1 LPVNDRT
8 FSLPSPPPIEY
19 QEDEK
24 PYYSFNLSPI
34 CEFSPTFQDSQFQH
48 RIVDLSQPTVSTF
61 SVSSYIRAEADSTQ
75 SDYDDIS
82 SVSSF
87 EFEDNLSYQDSA
99 SDYDSNGNVMQEAT
113 FDAPVV
119 QGVNDLE
126 YVGISNFH
134 QLHLAFGLADLL
146 FYHSESNGIFVL
158 KITNK
163 KNFNFL

>member
-1 LPVNDRT
+1 L
-8 FSLPSPPPIEY
+8 LPSPPPVEY
-19 QEDEK
+19 QQDEK
-24 PYYSFNLSPI
+24 PYYSFNVSPI
-34 CEFSPTFQDSQFQH
+34 CELSPTFLDSQFQR

-134 QLHLAFGLADLL
+134 QLHLAFGQADLL

-158 KITNK
+158 KITN
-163 KNFNFL
+163 